1 MRIIDTDQRLFLNK
15 MTEIEQNLNY
25 LFKNKELLKEALTHP
40 SMSFNQKNRFN
51 NQRLEFLGD
60 AILSTVITEYLF
72 LHFPQET
79 EGLLSNKKHFL
90 VSGETLVKVANKTNL
105 GKFLILTK
113 GEETTAGRKNL
124 NNLENAME
132 AIIGAI
138 YLDSNFDII
147 KNIILILWKDILE
160 DDLQNKNPKTELQEW
175 TQKYLQVL
183 PIYKIEKMEIINKL
197 ETFTLRLEV
206 ENLAE
211 LIKTGHNI
219 KEIEKEL
226 AKEMLEI
233 IQKKAF
239 KK

>member
-1 MRIIDTDQRLFLNK
+1 
-15 MTEIEQNLNY
+15 MTEIEKNLDY

-60 AILSTVITEYLF
+60 AILSTIITEYLF
-72 LHFPQET
+72 SHFPQET

-90 VSGETLVKVANKTNL
+90 VSGETLVKVANKINL

-138 YLDSNFDII
+138 YLDSNFENI
-147 KNIILILWKDILE
+147 KNIILTLWKDILE

-197 ETFTLRLEV
+197 ETFTIKVEV

-211 LIKTGHNI
+211 LIQTGHNI

-226 AKEMLEI
+226 AKKMLKI
-233 IQKKAF
+233 IQNKNFIK
-239 KK
+239 

>member
-239 KK
+239 TK